1 MSKTRYTG
9 PIIAITI
16 LVVLIIWMMTGSSN
30 DSDVNPPKDNAQQST
45 DLTPKVQVINSQ
57 SQRVEQT
64 LTINGVTQA
73 KRWVT
78 VSSETSGKVSQLLKT
93 KGDRVKKGDIIAK
106 IDMGDL
112 NAKLIQAN
120 ASVEKERLEYEGAQ
134 KLKKQG
140 LQNGAQLA
148 AALASYEQAKANL
161 SSLNLQIAHKNIR
174 APFDGQLES
183 LHVEIGAY
191 LRQGEPVADI
201 YDFSEMVF
209 VGSVSEKDILSL
221 ALGQKGKVDL
231 INGDIADAEV
241 TYIGTTTN
249 PSTRTFTVELKVLN
263 VTRSVSGVTSKAT
276 IAIDQAQGHYISP
289 ALLFINESGD
299 LGLKTVNDN
308 NQVQFN
314 KVDIIRS
321 ATDGVWVTGL
331 PEQAAIIVVGQ
342 GFVNIDE
349 TVNPTI
355 KPFVP
360 SKAVGL

>member
-30 DSDVNPPKDNAQQST
+30 DSDANPPKDNALQST
-45 DLTPKVQVINSQ
+45 DFTPKVQVINSE
-57 SQRVEQT
+57 SQWVDQT
-64 LTINGVTQA
+64 LTINGITQA

-78 VSSETSGKVSQLLKT
+78 VSSETTGKVSQRLKS
-93 KGDRVKKGDIIAK
+93 KGDIVKKGDIIAK
-106 IDMGDL
+106 VDIGDL
-112 NAKLIQAN
+112 SAKLIQAK

-161 SSLNLQIAHKNIR
+161 ASLNIQLANKNIR
-174 APFDGQLES
+174 APFDGQIETI
-183 LHVEIGAY
+183 HAEIGAY
-191 LRQGEPVADI
+191 VRQGEPVADL

-221 ALGQKGKVDL
+221 SIGQAAKVDL

-241 TYIGTTTN
+241 TFIGTTTN

-263 VTRSVSGVTSKAT
+263 ITRNVSGVTSKAT
-276 IAIDQAQGHYISP
+276 VSIDKANGHYISP
-289 ALLFINESGD
+289 ALLFINDDGE
-299 LGLKTVNDN
+299 LGLKTLTADN
-308 NQVQFN
+308 KVQFN
-314 KVDIIRS
+314 KVEIIRS

-331 PEQAAIIVVGQ
+331 PDQAAIIVVGQ
-342 GFVNIDE
+342 GFVNLSD
-349 TVNPTI
+349 TVQPTV
-355 KPFVP
+355 KPFDP
-360 SKAVGL
+360 ARAVGL